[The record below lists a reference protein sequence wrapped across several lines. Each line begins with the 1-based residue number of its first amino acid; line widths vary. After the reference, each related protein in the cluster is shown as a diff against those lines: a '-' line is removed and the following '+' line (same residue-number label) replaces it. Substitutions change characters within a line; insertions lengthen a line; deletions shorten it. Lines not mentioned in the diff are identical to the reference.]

1 MGCVAWVWGVETA
14 RVASL
19 EAFKAVAVMFLFLRR
34 WLPDWVIGVAVRV
47 QDLPVSGSLQLSRL

>member
-47 QDLPVSGSLQLSRL
+47 QDL